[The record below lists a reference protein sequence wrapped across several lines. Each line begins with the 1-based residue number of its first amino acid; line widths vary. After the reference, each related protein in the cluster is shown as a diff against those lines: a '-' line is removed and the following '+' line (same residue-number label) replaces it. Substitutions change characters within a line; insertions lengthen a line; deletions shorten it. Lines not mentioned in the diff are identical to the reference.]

1 MHSKYS
7 ILIRLGLGCILVGLM
22 SCQSIGGN
30 NLNDDDATAIKDIF
44 NRETEAS
51 VIGMSLSETVLIV
64 DFAAPVVKAQ
74 STDLRVTQDSRS
86 TDSGGLVYLQ
96 GLNPGCRTV
105 SAGAETD
112 TDKDGVPDDVTY
124 RFDPLKCERKL
135 LFNRTRTLSGQV
147 RLQDVNPTV
156 KDGNYLETSSN
167 FSFLETISGTPS
179 FAEVRNGTR
188 SLVTLNTLSLTR
200 ENNLTTR
207 LERRFRAD
215 AELVNQMRLTFTSS
229 GGAVAINQPL
239 PQGAIEL
246 SGGVQLKQGN
256 LPLRGFSVTTE
267 TALQYSPD
275 CASQRITGGV
285 VVLRSTG
292 GAVRIMFGACGSDP
306 TASIV
311 P

>member
-1 MHSKYS
+1 MNQHLLRAA
-7 ILIRLGLGCILVGLM
+7 ILCVLFSSFIACQNLGT
-22 SCQSIGGN
+22 
-30 NLNDDDATAIKDIF
+30 NLSDDDVKDIRDVF

-51 VIGMSLSETVLIV
+51 VVGMSLADTVLTV
-64 DFAAPVVKAQ
+64 GFAAPVARVQ
-74 STDLRVTQDSRS
+74 STNPATTQDSS
-86 TDSGGLVYLQ
+86 DKLYLQ

-105 SAGAETD
+105 IAGTESD

-124 RFDPLKCERKL
+124 QFDALKCERKL

-147 RLQDVNPTV
+147 RLQDVNPAV
-156 KDGNYLETSSN
+156 RDSNYLETSSN
-167 FSFLETISGTPS
+167 FAFLETISGTPS
-179 FAEVRNGTR
+179 FAEIRNGTR
-188 SLVTLNTLSLTR
+188 SLVTLNGLTLTR

-239 PQGAIEL
+239 PQGTLEL
-246 SGGVQLKQGN
+246 SGGVQSKQGN

-267 TALQYSPD
+267 TALQYSPT
-275 CASQRITGGV
+275 CVSQRITGGV
-285 VVLRSTG
+285 VVLRSTV
-292 GAVRIMFGACGSDP
+292 GALRITFGACGSEP
-306 TASIV
+306 TAMII

>member
-1 MHSKYS
+1 MSSEY
-7 ILIRLGLGCILVGLM
+7 LGLVRLGLGCVLVGLM
-22 SCQSIGGN
+22 SCQNISSN
-30 NLNDDDATAIKDIF
+30 NLNDDDATAVGDIF

-64 DFAAPVVKAQ
+64 DFAAPVARVQ
-74 STDLRVTQDSRS
+74 STNPATTQDS
-86 TDSGGLVYLQ
+86 SGKLYLQ

-105 SAGAETD
+105 IAGAETD
-112 TDKDGVPDDVTY
+112 TDKDGVPDDVKFQ
-124 RFDPLKCERKL
+124 FDPVKCERKL
-135 LFNRTRTLSGQV
+135 LFNRTRTLNGQV
-147 RLQDVNPTV
+147 RLQDVNPSV
-156 KDGNYLETSSN
+156 RDGNYLETSSN
-167 FSFLETISGTPS
+167 FVFSESFNDAPS
-179 FAEVRNGTR
+179 FAEIRNGTR
-188 SLVTLNTLSLTR
+188 GLVTLNGLTLTR

-239 PQGAIEL
+239 PQGTIEL
-246 SGGVQLKQGN
+246 SGGVQSKQGN

-267 TALQYSPD
+267 IPLQYSPD

-292 GAVRIMFGACGSDP
+292 GAVRITFSACGSEP
-306 TASIV
+306 TAAII